1 MVVTHGLFVTSL
13 SLLRGCTDIFCFLLF
28 FVAIL
33 VYCAVGILAWTY
45 GDARKV
51 IYPTDSRGEFCGQAG
66 TRNENK
72 PFLFFFNLLECTSPV
87 VLLEFR
93 CPTPQICVKQC
104 PDRFVSLFSIHKE
117 KKINSSSWQNY
128 MQFCKSDFNQSKSMM
143 ELLRDQDCPTV
154 LTPSRPFSQRCFP
167 DLETKKGVVLVGN
180 KTSFKLEEG
189 KTINASDLMAAA
201 KAANIVL
208 DVREVAMKIFEDYTR
223 SWHWILIGL
232 LIAMALSL
240 LFVVLLRFIAAVM
253 VCVMILLVMVVLG
266 YGIYHCSMEYIK
278 LRGEAGS
285 DISITDLGLQTDI
298 RVYLHLQQTWLA
310 FLIILC
316 ITELLIIVILIFLR
330 KRILI
335 AIALLKEASRAIKH
349 MMCSLLYPLITFVLL
364 LICIAY
370 WTIVAVFLS
379 TSNKAIYKVVSN
391 SSDCNFTCDPTT
403 FNTSN
408 ITKQCP
414 GAVCAFA
421 FYGGETNYHKYLT
434 ALQLYNV
441 FVFFWV
447 LNFVI
452 ALQQCTL
459 AGAFA
464 SYYWAYNKPHDIPT
478 FPLFSSLSR
487 TLRYHTGSLAFGSLI
502 LLHLIFITIV
512 FIVLG
517 AQNKFAKFLLRCL
530 KCCFWCLE
538 KIIKFLNRNAYIMI
552 AIYGSNFCVSAKN
565 AFFLIMR
572 NILRVAVLDKV
583 TDFLLFLGKMLVVG
597 SVGVLG
603 FFFFTNRIKLFEDK
617 APQLNYYWVPLMTL
631 LLGSYLIAHG
641 FFSVFAMCVDT
652 LFLCFCED
660 LERND
665 GSAERP
671 YYMTPALHDILS
683 IEEPPAP
690 TPPTDIAVNDTSPQ
704 IVELQEE

>member
-128 MQFCKSDFNQSKSMM
+128 MQFCKSDFNQSKV
-143 ELLRDQDCPTV
+143 RDCCCRPLHTV
-154 LTPSRPFSQRCFP
+154 SQRCFP

-583 TDFLLFLGKMLVVG
+583 TDFLLFLGKMLVRM
-597 SVGVLG
+597 VLSHHICNLG
-603 FFFFTNRIKLFEDK
+603 CLQILRLS
-617 APQLNYYWVPLMTL
+617 LLMCVCTL

>member
-1 MVVTHGLFVTSL
+1 SPDPYHL
-13 SLLRGCTDIFCFLLF
+13 
-28 FVAIL
+28 
-33 VYCAVGILAWTY
+33 
-45 GDARKV
+45 
-51 IYPTDSRGEFCGQAG
+51 
-66 TRNENK
+66 NK

-93 CPTPQICVKQC
+93 CPTPQVRTRQ
-104 PDRFVSLFSIHKE
+104 RG
-117 KKINSSSWQNY
+117 WQNY
-128 MQFCKSDFNQSKSMM
+128 MQFCKSDFNQSKV
-143 ELLRDQDCPTV
+143 RDCCCRPLHTV
-154 LTPSRPFSQRCFP
+154 SQRCFP

-683 IEEPPAP
+683 IEEGREAEWGSAREKPL
-690 TPPTDIAVNDTSPQ
+690 D
-704 IVELQEE
+704 

>member
-51 IYPTDSRGEFCGQAG
+51 IYPTDSRGEFFCLCLSLWLCVCVFLSVAVRVYLFGCGCLSVYMCVR
-66 TRNENK
+66 T
-72 PFLFFFNLLECTSPV
+72 FLYLYRWL
-87 VLLEFR
+87 
-93 CPTPQICVKQC
+93 CVC
-104 PDRFVSLFSIHKE
+104 LSL
-117 KKINSSSWQNY
+117 
-128 MQFCKSDFNQSKSMM
+128 
-143 ELLRDQDCPTV
+143 T
-154 LTPSRPFSQRCFP
+154 TTTTTFSQRCFP

-652 LFLCFCED
+652 LFLCFCNLACTRQGFD
-660 LERND
+660 PDRTHSLTLLRYQWWWW
-665 GSAERP
+665 GVRMGWGGGGGP
-671 YYMTPALHDILS
+671 
-683 IEEPPAP
+683 
-690 TPPTDIAVNDTSPQ
+690 
-704 IVELQEE
+704 

>member
-93 CPTPQICVKQC
+93 CPTPQVRTSSPGRYPVNASFVVMVVVGGCVRDQ
-104 PDRFVSLFSIHKE
+104 
-117 KKINSSSWQNY
+117 INSLHLQEGRDGTRGRVMGWGYGGCKQTVWGRGWQ
-128 MQFCKSDFNQSKSMM
+128 
-143 ELLRDQDCPTV
+143 RGWV
-154 LTPSRPFSQRCFP
+154 LTSDSDPVLSPSR
-167 DLETKKGVVLVGN
+167 
-180 KTSFKLEEG
+180 
-189 KTINASDLMAAA
+189 
-201 KAANIVL
+201 AANIVL

-652 LFLCFCED
+652 LFLCFLED

-665 GSAERP
+665 GSAAKP
-671 YYMTPALHDILS
+671 YFMPTSLQKIL
-683 IEEPPAP
+683 
-690 TPPTDIAVNDTSPQ
+690 NKKNKTSS
-704 IVELQEE
+704 E